1 MKTEIYFD
9 NTLKEAKERANKEHG
24 QKAVYQDVYK
34 YSKGKGNNFYRFFIY
49 E

>member
-9 NTLKEAKERANKEHG
+9 NTLKEAKERALKQHG
-24 QKAVYQDVYK
+24 SNAVYQGVYK
-34 YSKGKGNNFYRFFIY
+34 YSRGKGNNFYRFFVY